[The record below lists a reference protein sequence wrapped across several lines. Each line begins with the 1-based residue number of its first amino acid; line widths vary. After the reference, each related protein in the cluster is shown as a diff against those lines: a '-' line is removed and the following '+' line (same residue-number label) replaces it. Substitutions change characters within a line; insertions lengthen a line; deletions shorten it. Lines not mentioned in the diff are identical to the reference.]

1 MNFRV
6 VSGQNFFLSM
16 SLPCCAVNRA
26 QGATVGVS
34 VSLLYFSNMD
44 SMDSFEFWLRR
55 MESKLERNA
64 RRPTTREDAD
74 DLWEIT
80 KVGLE
85 SRYILTIG
93 FI

>member
-1 MNFRV
+1 
-6 VSGQNFFLSM
+6 M

-55 MESKLERNA
+55 MESKVERISY
-64 RRPTTREDAD
+64 RPSTREEAS
-74 DLWEIT
+74 DLFDLT
-80 KVGLE
+80 KVNNE
-85 SRYILTIG
+85 KSTKK
-93 FI
+93 